1 MVNVNTRAPTMKVDI
16 IVPVMLDIDSWK
28 ISSLVRVG
36 LQCLHIFASG
46 LWSSFEERV
55 EFSALAGN

>member
-1 MVNVNTRAPTMKVDI
+1 MKVDI